1 MRCFTQI
8 FQWMLL
14 FLLMG
19 VSIEIFS
26 QDESLLDRRVSINIK
41 NISVYDALNRVG
53 EIAGCYFIYDSK
65 DVKSDKKIQSVE
77 ASNLAL
83 VDLLKQIINDPN
95 LEFRVIEKH
104 ILIFKKKSETLDD
117 KGNSPDS
124 SGYILIGGKVFDK
137 DTKNSI
143 PFATVSIEK
152 IGLGTISNYDGVFSL
167 RIPIKYVGSNIV
179 VSHLGYQSLS
189 VPIEILEGNVYNL
202 FIQPKY
208 IPIQEV
214 FIRNIDAKGIVRAA
228 IEKKS
233 SNYKTSD
240 IFLTSFY
247 REGVKQNNRYLSYS
261 EAVFKIFKSSYDK
274 GVEYDQVRLLKSR
287 KLELSDRRDT
297 LIVKLKAGIKGALDL
312 DIIKSMPDF
321 LDPEY
326 MDSYVYTKADIVAL
340 DSISAY
346 AIKFEQKSNVTQ
358 PLFAGTLFIDVKT
371 LALIGAE
378 FGINPNY
385 VEHSANMFVT
395 KKDRRIKIRPEEI
408 KYTVKY
414 IQQNG
419 KYYIHHVRG
428 DLSFRVRERRQLFS
442 SNFSLF
448 LEFVG
453 IQIDTLNVQRFT
465 RRDILKPHIVFSEG
479 DYTYDS
485 EFWKELNIISPEED
499 INKAISKINPKIE
512 SMQSE

>member
-1 MRCFTQI
+1 
-8 FQWMLL
+8 
-14 FLLMG
+14 MG
-19 VSIEIFS
+19 VSIEVFS

-41 NISVYDALNRVG
+41 NVSIYEALNRIG
-53 EIAGCYFIYDSK
+53 EISGCYFIYDSK
-65 DVKSDKKIQSVE
+65 DVRSDKKLTSVE
-77 ASNLAL
+77 ASNETLVNLLRKTL
-83 VDLLKQIINDPN
+83 VDPS
-95 LEFRVIEKH
+95 LEFKVIEKH
-104 ILIFKKKSETLDD
+104 VLIFKRKIETIAI
-117 KGNSPDS
+117 NESSSDS
-124 SGYILIGGKVFDK
+124 LRYLLVGGKVFDK
-137 DTKNSI
+137 DTKNTI

-167 RIPIKYVGSNIV
+167 RIPVKYVGSNIV

-202 FIQPKY
+202 YIQPKY

-214 FIRNIDAKGIVRAA
+214 FIRNIDAKGIVKAA
-228 IEKKS
+228 IEKKNT
-233 SNYKTSD
+233 NYKTSD
-240 IFLTSFY
+240 LFLTSFY
-247 REGVKQNNRYLSYS
+247 REGVKRNNRYLSYS
-261 EAVFKIFKSSYDK
+261 EAVFKIFKSSYNK

-340 DSISAY
+340 GSNTAY

-358 PLFAGTLFIDVKT
+358 PLFTGTLFIDVKN

-378 FGINPNY
+378 FRINPKY

-395 KKDRRIKIRPEEI
+395 KKDRRINVQPEEI
-408 KYTVKY
+408 KYSVNY

-428 DLSFRVRERRQLFS
+428 DLSFRVRERHQLFS

-453 IQIDTLNVQRFT
+453 MQIDTLNVQRFT
-465 RRDILKPHIVFSEG
+465 RRDILKPYIVFSEG

-485 EFWKELNIISPEED
+485 EFWKELNVISPEED

-512 SMQSE
+512 SIESE